1 MSDAAV
7 PVPATSPAP
16 APAAPQSGATVTPLK
31 PHHST
36 AQPREEGRFAG
47 PPKPGE
53 QAAPPPPPLAP
64 VPKEWDVGG
73 YKTRDPDELAAI
85 AAERVVDHTAFQR
98 LQSEYQKL
106 QQQAEAWKDPHR
118 ALTPQQRAEIARRE
132 LEEFYQREQEAKL
145 PPEQRQILAERRA
158 LAAEAQRLRDELD
171 KRRHDEEAAAHQQE
185 RAAIIADVR
194 ATLKI
199 LGADENRPSV
209 LLREVLAA
217 KRAAIAAGK
226 NYPPEVIARQVQR
239 AMDAE
244 AMAHIGRL
252 AKANPV
258 ALLANPA
265 VVDALNAI
273 RDPAVLQALAPLIEW
288 GRKANLE
295 RLGAAPPPSP
305 GAQAATAPSS
315 TPALPPG
322 TMPRTDT
329 EWQAWFRAG
338 NKPESPEAFQAQ
350 QRLRAKDWL

>member
-1 MSDAAV
+1 MSDAATTAPPA
-7 PVPATSPAP
+7 PVSAP
-16 APAAPQSGATVTPLK
+16 APAAPGATVTPIK
-31 PHHST
+31 PHHSA

-53 QAAPPPPPLAP
+53 QATAAPQPPGQA
-64 VPKEWDVGG
+64 PKEWDVGG

-85 AAERVVDHTAFQR
+85 AAERVVDHDAFQR
-98 LQSEYQKL
+98 LQAGYQKL

-145 PPEQRQILAERRA
+145 PPEQRRILEERRA
-158 LAAEAQRLRDELD
+158 LAAEAQKLREELD
-171 KRRHDEEAAAHQQE
+171 RRRHEDEAAAHQKE
-185 RAAIIADVR
+185 KAALVADVR
-194 ATLKI
+194 AALRI
-199 LGADENRPSV
+199 LGADENRPGPTV
-209 LLREVLAA
+209 HLVLAA
-217 KRAAIAAGK
+217 KRAAIAARK
-226 NYPPEVIARQVQR
+226 DYPPEVIARQVR
-239 AMDAE
+239 AAMEAE
-244 AMAHIGRL
+244 ATAHLGRI
-252 AKANPV
+252 AKTNPA

-265 VVDALNAI
+265 VVEALNAI
-273 RDPAVLQALAPLIEW
+273 RDPAALQVLAPLIDF

-305 GAQAATAPSS
+305 GAQPTAPSAPPS
-315 TPALPPG
+315 LPPG

-338 NKPESPEAFQAQ
+338 NKPESPEAFQAM